1 MNPNQ
6 ICNIIAWVFMLASF
20 ANGFFVKNPTPK
32 QRAVGLMLN
41 AFGLGIFVATLI
53 HKYYTP

>member
-20 ANGFFVKNPTPK
+20 ANGFFVKNPTQK
-32 QRAVGLMLN
+32 QKAIVIWFY
-41 AFGLGIFVATLI
+41 AFGLGIFIATLI